1 MSDQKNPQDTPAKPH
16 DMPAKP
22 RDMIVS
28 SRHLATEEGWPSSEF
43 EYGLI
48 LAYNGF
54 ARWMGRCTVA
64 AGYSGLTTLEIL
76 VLHHIY
82 HRSRKKRLS
91 DICFQLNIEDTHTV
105 NYALKKLQKAKLIE
119 GEKVGK
125 ELFYSV
131 TEQGSALCDKY
142 REVREQCLVESLKH
156 IENMPKDLHETATVL
171 RTLSG
176 LYDQASRAASSL

>member
-1 MSDQKNPQDTPAKPH
+1 MTEQKPPQATSTKPQ
-16 DMPAKP
+16 
-22 RDMIVS
+22 DMIVS
-28 SRHLATEEGWPSSEF
+28 SRHLATEEGWQSSEF

-54 ARWMGRCTVA
+54 ARWVGRCMVA

-76 VLHHIY
+76 VLHHIN

-105 NYALKKLQKAKLIE
+105 NYALKKLQKAKLVY
-119 GEKVGK
+119 GNKVGK

-131 TEQGSALCDKY
+131 TAEGEALCIKY
-142 REVREQCLVESLKH
+142 REVREQCLVDNLKH
-156 IENMPKDLHETATVL
+156 IENMPKDLRETATVL